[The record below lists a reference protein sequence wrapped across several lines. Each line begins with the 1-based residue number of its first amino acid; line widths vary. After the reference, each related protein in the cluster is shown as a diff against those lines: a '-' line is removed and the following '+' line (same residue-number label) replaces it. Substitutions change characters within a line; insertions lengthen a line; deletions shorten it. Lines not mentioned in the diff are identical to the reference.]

1 MLLQAI
7 RIQRQSPSAFLVF
20 PATPGSCGARE
31 LRCIVSR
38 RFQLASIFGGSKET
52 NRRQRRAEMAR
63 ARKLKPDRAM
73 AIHEAGHALARVLTA
88 DLMGIKPEEAVEA
101 IEIRPTRVRAG
112 EGEAYEASI
121 TIITSG

>member
-7 RIQRQSPSAFLVF
+7 RIQHRPFSFFQRLPVLVV
-20 PATPGSCGARE
+20 R
-31 LRCIVSR
+31 
-38 RFQLASIFGGSKET
+38 ASSDALFRVGFSWHPFSEAQKKRT
-52 NRRQRRAEMAR
+52 RQRRAEMAC

-73 AIHEAGHALARVLTA
+73 AIHEAGHALAHVLTA
-88 DLMGIKPEEAVEA
+88 DLMGIIPEEAVEA